1 MSAWEALISPAIS
14 IKETVGTRLLLV
26 VSLSN
31 GPRPEHLALHLTPN
45 YRKSGDKKITNSV

>member
-1 MSAWEALISPAIS
+1 MSAWEAMISPAIG

-31 GPRPEHLALHLTPN
+31 GPRPEPLALHLNPN
-45 YRKSGDKKITNSV
+45 YRKSGDKKNY